1 MKHPAQMAAI
11 KMVKRLAGLLLAS
24 VVLNGSSGGGQSSC
38 GHICLGLGDPVWAQA
53 SGVSPEDFLST
64 QAQRSESFQPAV
76 PGSPL
81 ELRSDRQNFDQQTE
95 VFEAEGNV
103 EMTIGRSRLRADQMR
118 VEIRTQR
125 VVAEGSIIIQL
136 GNQEI
141 RGQRLEY
148 DFLAETGILE
158 AVVGLIDIANLPA
171 DLTRPTLPTDPIT
184 RSASPT
190 EDEEEGSQLIR
201 FQADRIR
208 FDAQQWRG
216 ENVRLTNDPFDPPEL
231 EIRSPVVV
239 ADFQPDGTG
248 SVTAEA
254 GQLVFDQ
261 LLFLP
266 LPIRIRIDQQERQAP
281 VSVYFDNFDR
291 ESDRRGL
298 IVQPNFEILDQPN
311 VSFVV
316 SPQLYAQR
324 LFQDRP
330 IMEAFGIQ
338 TRLNLLYDNGQATS
352 LLAELRGLDFSN
364 LADQV
369 RVEAAHVIPTGDG
382 GRVTYSYDHR
392 QRYFSGL
399 LGFQIVQNR
408 LGASY
413 DSPVIGLGDSGID
426 LSYRLAADLIDALG
440 QDPIDTEAA
449 QAEQTSD
456 QQLQLIRIQVGTA
469 LSRSFQLWQPSDP
482 EPIPMEQTAT
492 GDMAQRLRFSS
503 TPIEEGVWLNT
514 GLLSSQ
520 AYYSNGETQS
530 YLAGSVGIDAVLGQF
545 LSNTLDYTN
554 LSVTYS
560 NGFLAGASPFLFDR
574 ITTREQLDLG
584 ILQQIY
590 GPVRAGAETT
600 IDLQSGRRVDTTFS
614 LGYDRRTYGFSI
626 QYNPVRETGAVEL
639 RVDGFNWGEESAG
652 EREVRQGL
660 ER

>member
-1 MKHPAQMAAI
+1 M
-11 KMVKRLAGLLLAS
+11 LAS
-24 VVLNGSSGGGQSSC
+24 VVLNGSSGV
-38 GHICLGLGDPVWAQA
+38 GDPVWGQE
-53 SGVSPEDFLST
+53 SGVLPEDVLSP
-64 QAQRSESFQPAV
+64 QVQRSESFQPAV

-81 ELRSDRQNFDQQTE
+81 RLRSDRQSFDQQTE

-103 EMTIGRSRLRADQMR
+103 EMTIGQSRLRADQMR

-136 GNQEI
+136 GLQEV
-141 RGQRLEY
+141 RGQRLAY
-148 DFLAETGILE
+148 DFLAETGTLE
-158 AVVGLIDIANLPA
+158 EVVGLIDIANLPA
-171 DLTRPTLPTDPIT
+171 DLTRSTLPTDPIT
-184 RSASPT
+184 RSASPDT
-190 EDEEEGSQLIR
+190 REGSRLIR
-201 FQADRIR
+201 FQADRIQ

-216 ENVRLTNDPFDPPEL
+216 ENVRITNDLFDPPEL
-231 EIRSPVVV
+231 QIRSPVVV
-239 ADFQPDGTG
+239 ANFQPDGTG
-248 SVTAEA
+248 SVTAQA

-266 LPIRIRIDQQERQAP
+266 LPISIRIDQQERQAP

-298 IVQPNFEILDQPN
+298 IVQPNFELLDQPTI
-311 VSFVV
+311 SFVV

-330 IMEAFGIQ
+330 ITEAFGIQ
-338 TRLNLLYDNGQATS
+338 TRLNLFYDNGQATT
-352 LLAELRGLDFSN
+352 LLAELRGLDFSD
-364 LADQV
+364 LADQL
-369 RVEAAHVIPTGDG
+369 RVEVAHVIPTGDG

-399 LGFQIVQNR
+399 LGFQILQNR

-413 DSPVIGLGDSGID
+413 ESPVIGLGDSGID
-426 LSYRLAADLIDALG
+426 LSYRLAADLIDGLG

-456 QQLQLIRIQVGTA
+456 QQLQLIRLQLGTA
-469 LSRSFQLWQPSDP
+469 LSRSFRLWQPEDP
-482 EPIPMEQTAT
+482 VPIPLMETAT
-492 GDMAQRLRFSS
+492 GEMAPRLRFSS

-530 YLAGSVGIDAVLGQF
+530 YLAGSVGVDAVLGQF

-639 RVDGFNWGEESAG
+639 RVDGFNWGEGSSG
-652 EREVRQGL
+652 ERDVRQGL